1 MNNLKWNY
9 TKNRRWKSEL
19 NKIIMH
25 IIMIFF
31 FFSQHAQML
40 YSALPDA

>member
-9 TKNRRWKSEL
+9 TKNRWKSEL

-31 FFSQHAQML
+31 FSQHAQML